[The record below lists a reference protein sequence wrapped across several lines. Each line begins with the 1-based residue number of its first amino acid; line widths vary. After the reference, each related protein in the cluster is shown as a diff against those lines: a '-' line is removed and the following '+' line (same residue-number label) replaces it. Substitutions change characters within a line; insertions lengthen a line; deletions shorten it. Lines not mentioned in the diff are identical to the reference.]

1 MLQRQNSPWILIPF
15 ILLIIVLLLYQNK
28 QTITCKP
35 NIGCTYEESSIVNGV
50 MDSKS
55 FKQADIATY
64 RIERHHFY
72 GAASHRHFTYYTP
85 TLIMKDNSQIE
96 FSEFEFKFYKNA
108 EIFVNQIIQNKKVK
122 KSTPNIIIKTII
134 NLLKN

>member
-1 MLQRQNSPWILIPF
+1 
-15 ILLIIVLLLYQNK
+15 
-28 QTITCKP
+28 
-35 NIGCTYEESSIVNGV
+35 
-50 MDSKS
+50 
-55 FKQADIATY
+55 
-64 RIERHHFY
+64 
-72 GAASHRHFTYYTP
+72 
-85 TLIMKDNSQIE
+85 MKDNSQIE